1 MKSNKNYLNLNTF
14 LNFGILTLVT
24 FLSLSFITCDIES
37 ETDLTYTI
45 LKGDNQQN
53 KQLLILLHGMNSNT
67 EIWNDFTKSVDNK
80 TLMVAVEAPIKTEI
94 NSYRW
99 YDIDVSKKP
108 FKSDV
113 NQMVKST
120 NRIKDLIVKLKIQHK
135 IETGNIII
143 AGFSQGAILSLN
155 LGLSHP
161 ELVSGIGIFS
171 GMLPEKIEERMSKDI
186 KDLPVFLTHGSEDK
200 GIDFSL
206 AEKTNSFL
214 KNKSA
219 NVKMTVEKS
228 GHTISDK
235 QFQDFIN
242 WSKTI
247 E

>member
-99 YDIDVSKKP
+99 
-108 FKSDV
+108 
-113 NQMVKST
+113 
-120 NRIKDLIVKLKIQHK
+120 
-135 IETGNIII
+135 
-143 AGFSQGAILSLN
+143 
-155 LGLSHP
+155 
-161 ELVSGIGIFS
+161 
-171 GMLPEKIEERMSKDI
+171 
-186 KDLPVFLTHGSEDK
+186 
-200 GIDFSL
+200 
-206 AEKTNSFL
+206 
-214 KNKSA
+214 
-219 NVKMTVEKS
+219 
-228 GHTISDK
+228 
-235 QFQDFIN
+235 
-242 WSKTI
+242 
-247 E
+247 